1 MSGKLLNFSKNVKL
15 RFINRQFSGY
25 NSNFKRNNTSLT
37 KWYCLFGT
45 TSVAILG
52 FAINRY
58 VKMSNVYALQLR
70 KVSCVN

>member
-1 MSGKLLNFSKNVKL
+1 MSGKILNFSKNVKL
-15 RFINRQFSGY
+15 RFNTRQFSGY

-70 KVSCVN
+70 KVSYVN